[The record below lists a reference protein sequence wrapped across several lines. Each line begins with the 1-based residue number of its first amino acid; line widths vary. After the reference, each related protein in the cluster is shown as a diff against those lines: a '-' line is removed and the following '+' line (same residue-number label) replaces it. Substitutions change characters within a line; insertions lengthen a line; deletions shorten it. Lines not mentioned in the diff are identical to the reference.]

1 MADKK
6 KHKLWSGV
14 YSGSLNPQADDFNSS
29 LRFDKKLYKE
39 DILGS
44 IAHCSMLGKQKII
57 SVKDSELIIKTLKK
71 ILSDIEMKKIKI
83 TDGEDIHMF
92 VEQVLTDRIGDVGKK
107 LHTARSRNDQVS
119 LDMHMFIKNRCNI
132 FIKKIKELIIAII
145 NVAKKHLDD
154 IVPGF
159 THLQKAQ
166 PSTLAHYLLAYCQMF
181 YRDLIRMENN
191 LTSSDYMPLG
201 SGALCGTTF
210 NIDQNFVAKQL
221 GFKNLIANSMDAI
234 SDRDYILEHLFS
246 LATFMMHM
254 SRINEEIIIWASND
268 YKYVTLPDEFSTG
281 SSMMPQ
287 KRNPDISE
295 LIRGK
300 TGRVYGD
307 LFSLF
312 VVMKGL
318 PLSYNKDMQEDKEG
332 LFDAIDT
339 VDACIELFTK
349 MFPKLKF
356 NTNVML
362 EASEKGYMNATDVA
376 DFLVKKNIPF
386 REAHE
391 ISGKIVRYCIEQNK
405 TLNQLKIDE
414 YKKFN
419 SLFTNDIYKAINLKN
434 IVEQRKS
441 IGGPNKKQVLK
452 QIDDLLKKVK

>member
-1 MADKK
+1 
-6 KHKLWSGV
+6 
-14 YSGSLNPQADDFNSS
+14 
-29 LRFDKKLYKE
+29 
-39 DILGS
+39 
-44 IAHCSMLGKQKII
+44 
-57 SVKDSELIIKTLKK
+57 
-71 ILSDIEMKKIKI
+71 
-83 TDGEDIHMF
+83 
-92 VEQVLTDRIGDVGKK
+92 
-107 LHTARSRNDQVS
+107 
-119 LDMHMFIKNRCNI
+119 
-132 FIKKIKELIIAII
+132 
-145 NVAKKHLDD
+145 
-154 IVPGF
+154 
-159 THLQKAQ
+159 
-166 PSTLAHYLLAYCQMF
+166 
-181 YRDLIRMENN
+181 
-191 LTSSDYMPLG
+191 
-201 SGALCGTTF
+201 
-210 NIDQNFVAKQL
+210 
-221 GFKNLIANSMDAI
+221 
-234 SDRDYILEHLFS
+234 
-246 LATFMMHM
+246 
-254 SRINEEIIIWASND
+254 
-268 YKYVTLPDEFSTG
+268 
-281 SSMMPQ
+281 MMPQ